1 MVFCQPHMTKA
12 MVASTKVCCCTWFNL
27 GFLWFFSRLYFLAE
41 FNVCICFTKLTGC
54 LGFGVNFANI
64 YWQFTPGVIIIM
76 IISSSTFRCPGASTF
91 NKSTRSS
98 IHTAASGYRL
108 YFIVRNIITVCVRL
122 TYCYKTATFM
132 AAGLKL
138 IRRLRGLLL
147 ALSALETD
155 STVSHHRRSLG
166 SLSLLTVTVSL
177 VVLESLAFFSHVRN
191 FSRDWQ
197 VEAALFSH
205 ALAAHVVP

>member
-1 MVFCQPHMTKA
+1 MPVP
-12 MVASTKVCCCTWFNL
+12 STKSTH
-27 GFLWFFSRLYFLAE
+27 
-41 FNVCICFTKLTGC
+41 
-54 LGFGVNFANI
+54 
-64 YWQFTPGVIIIM
+64 
-76 IISSSTFRCPGASTF
+76 SSS
-91 NKSTRSS
+91 
-98 IHTAASGYRL
+98 HTAASGYRL

-155 STVSHHRRSLG
+155 STVSHHWHSLS
-166 SLSLLTVTVSL
+166 SLSLLTVTLSL
-177 VVLESLAFFSHVRN
+177 VVLESLVFFSRVRN

-197 VEAALFSH
+197 VEAALFLLHSRCSRRPMITFY
-205 ALAAHVVP
+205 AILGDRELM